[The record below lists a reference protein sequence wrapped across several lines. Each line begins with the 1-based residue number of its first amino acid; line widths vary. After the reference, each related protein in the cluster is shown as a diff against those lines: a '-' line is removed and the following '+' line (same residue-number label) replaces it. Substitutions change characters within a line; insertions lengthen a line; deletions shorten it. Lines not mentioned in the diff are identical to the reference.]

1 MAVSPRESTT
11 KNKEKMTETV
21 DVHLVAAGKYHDID
35 FARLELLKL
44 LAEHEH
50 IRVTVA
56 SDYENADQVN
66 NCNFMISYT
75 CDVRP
80 SENAQKFIRKWVED
94 GGRWMALH
102 GTNSALDM
110 GGPDGVDSPR
120 CFPLWAETLGS
131 QFIAHPP
138 IAPYSVEIS
147 DPSNWLVS
155 DLESFETD
163 DELYLCEY
171 HDQEN
176 LHILLHTDWN
186 GEARGFVES
195 DWSNDEKRR
204 LVMYLRPLGD
214 GCVLYNT
221 LGHCR
226 GHYDMRPLTDYYP
239 KIERCSWEIPQYY
252 ELLKRGIRWGMGE
265 TE

>member
-1 MAVSPRESTT
+1 MAVSARESTT

-94 GGRWMALH
+94 GGRWMALP

-176 LHILLHTDWN
+176 LHTLLHTDWN

-195 DWSNDEKRR
+195 DWTNDEKRR

>member
-1 MAVSPRESTT
+1 
-11 KNKEKMTETV
+11 MTETV

-176 LHILLHTDWN
+176 LHTLLHTDWN

-195 DWSNDEKRR
+195 DWTNDEKRR

-214 GCVLYNT
+214 GCLLYNT

>member
-176 LHILLHTDWN
+176 LHTLLHTDWN

-195 DWSNDEKRR
+195 DWTNDEKRR
-204 LVMYLRPLGD
+204 LVMYLRPLWD

>member
-1 MAVSPRESTT
+1 
-11 KNKEKMTETV
+11 MTETV

-35 FARLELLKL
+35 FGRLELLKL

-176 LHILLHTDWN
+176 LHTLLHTDWN

-195 DWSNDEKRR
+195 DWTNDEKRR

>member
-56 SDYENADQVN
+56 SDYENADQIN

-176 LHILLHTDWN
+176 LHTLLHTDWN

-195 DWSNDEKRR
+195 DWTNDEKRR

>member
-1 MAVSPRESTT
+1 
-11 KNKEKMTETV
+11 MTETV

-176 LHILLHTDWN
+176 LHTLLHTDWN

-195 DWSNDEKRR
+195 DWTNDEKRR

-226 GHYDMRPLTDYYP
+226 GHYDMRPA
-239 KIERCSWEIPQYY
+239 PQQGTTCCVVPGYTSCRQCPTWQKKMHQQWV
-252 ELLKRGIRWGMGE
+252 LVLATCDIRI
-265 TE
+265 

>member
-1 MAVSPRESTT
+1 MS
-11 KNKEKMTETV
+11 ETV

-176 LHILLHTDWN
+176 LHTLLHTDWN

-195 DWSNDEKRR
+195 DWTNDEKRR

>member
-176 LHILLHTDWN
+176 LHTLLHTDWN

-195 DWSNDEKRR
+195 DWTNDC
-204 LVMYLRPLGD
+204 L
-214 GCVLYNT
+214 LYT
-221 LGHCR
+221 SPSPR
-226 GHYDMRPLTDYYP
+226 D
-239 KIERCSWEIPQYY
+239 
-252 ELLKRGIRWGMGE
+252 
-265 TE
+265 

>member
-1 MAVSPRESTT
+1 
-11 KNKEKMTETV
+11 MTETV

-176 LHILLHTDWN
+176 LHTLLHTDWN

-195 DWSNDEKRR
+195 DWTNDEKRR

-252 ELLKRGIRWGMGE
+252 ELLKRGIRRGMGE

>member
-1 MAVSPRESTT
+1 
-11 KNKEKMTETV
+11 MTETV

-176 LHILLHTDWN
+176 LHTLLHTDWN

-195 DWSNDEKRR
+195 DWTNDEKRR

-252 ELLKRGIRWGMGE
+252 ELLQRGIRWGMGE

>member
-138 IAPYSVEIS
+138 IAPYSVEIT
-147 DPSNWLVS
+147 DPSNWLET
-155 DLESFETD
+155 DLETYEPD
-163 DELYLCEY
+163 DELY
-171 HDQEN
+171 Q
-176 LHILLHTDWN
+176 
-186 GEARGFVES
+186 
-195 DWSNDEKRR
+195 
-204 LVMYLRPLGD
+204 
-214 GCVLYNT
+214 
-221 LGHCR
+221 
-226 GHYDMRPLTDYYP
+226 
-239 KIERCSWEIPQYY
+239 
-252 ELLKRGIRWGMGE
+252 
-265 TE
+265 

>member
-176 LHILLHTDWN
+176 LHTLLHTDWN

-195 DWSNDEKRR
+195 DWTNDEKRR

-226 GHYDMRPLTDYYP
+226 GHYDLSL
-239 KIERCSWEIPQYY
+239 IHI
-252 ELLKRGIRWGMGE
+252 
-265 TE
+265 

>member
-176 LHILLHTDWN
+176 LHTLLHTDWN

-195 DWSNDEKRR
+195 DWTNDEKRR

>member
-1 MAVSPRESTT
+1 
-11 KNKEKMTETV
+11 MTETV

-176 LHILLHTDWN
+176 LHTLLHTDWN

-195 DWSNDEKRR
+195 DWTNDEKRR
-204 LVMYLRPLGD
+204 LVMYLRP
-214 GCVLYNT
+214 
-221 LGHCR
+221 
-226 GHYDMRPLTDYYP
+226 
-239 KIERCSWEIPQYY
+239 
-252 ELLKRGIRWGMGE
+252 
-265 TE
+265 

>member
-1 MAVSPRESTT
+1 
-11 KNKEKMTETV
+11 MTETV

-176 LHILLHTDWN
+176 LHTLLHTDWN
-186 GEARGFVES
+186 GEARGFVEC
-195 DWSNDEKRR
+195 DWTNDEKRR

>member
-176 LHILLHTDWN
+176 LHTLLHTDWN

-195 DWSNDEKRR
+195 DWTNDEKRR

-252 ELLKRGIRWGMGE
+252 ELLQRGIRWGMGE

>member
-1 MAVSPRESTT
+1 
-11 KNKEKMTETV
+11 MTETV

-44 LAEHEH
+44 LAEDEH

-176 LHILLHTDWN
+176 LHTLLHTDWN

-195 DWSNDEKRR
+195 DWTNDEKRR

>member
-1 MAVSPRESTT
+1 
-11 KNKEKMTETV
+11 MTETV

-56 SDYENADQVN
+56 SDYQNADQVN

-176 LHILLHTDWN
+176 LHTLLHTDWN

-195 DWSNDEKRR
+195 DWTNDEKRR